1 MKFRSILMVF
11 LMFFAAVVPSLVIAA
26 GPTLDIG
33 SVNGTAGLQVTVP
46 VTLTNNGASIAS
58 VSIDI
63 GYDTTKLSVPM
74 NAANTAPLAATRGAA
89 ITVTDENGDPIKN
102 IAQSVPSSGVL
113 RLGVSGNN
121 NTAIG
126 DGVVVNVK
134 FNILSSAS
142 GTLTLT
148 NLPGAASPAAVS
160 VAITGASGTI
170 TLPTAA
176 TAPGAP
182 TVGTATAGNAQATV
196 SFTAPASN
204 GGSAITGYTVTSSP
218 GGKTATG
225 TASPLTVTG
234 LTNGT
239 AYTFTVTA
247 TNAVGTST
255 ASAASNSVTPAAA
268 ATAPGAPTVGTA
280 TAGNAQATV
289 TFAAPS
295 SNGGSSITG
304 YTVTSSPGGNTATG
318 AASPITVTGLSNG
331 TAYTFTVTATNAAG
345 TSTAS
350 AASNSVTPA
359 SAATA
364 PGAPTVGTATAG
376 NAQATISFTAPA
388 SNGGSAITGYTVTS
402 SPGGKTATGT
412 ASPLTV
418 TGLTNGTA
426 YTFTVTATNAVGTS
440 SASAASNSVTPA
452 TGPTLDIGSVNGT
465 PGQQVTIPITL
476 TNNGASIASLSID
489 IGYDTTKLSVPMNTA
504 NTAPLAATRG
514 AAIAVVDENGDPIK
528 NIAQSIPSTGVLRL
542 GISGNNNTAIGD
554 GVVVNV
560 KFDILSV
567 ASGTLTL
574 TNLPGAASP
583 TAVAVAIT
591 GANGSIT
598 IGTAIVTYSVTYN
611 ANGGS
616 AVTAQTVAS
625 DGTAT
630 TPTAPTKAGS
640 TFGGWYSDSNLTT
653 TFSFSTAIIANTTL
667 YAKWTV
673 NAIDYTVTFS
683 CNGGSAVTAQT
694 VASGGTATTPT
705 APTKTGSAFGGWY
718 SDSNLTTA
726 FSFSTAITANTTLY
740 AKWTVNA
747 IDYTVTFS
755 SNGGSAVTAQ
765 TVASGGT
772 ATTPTAPTK
781 TGSTFGGWYSDSALT
796 TAFVFTTPI
805 TANTTLYAKWS
816 AITYAVTYN
825 ANGATSGTAPANQT
839 KAQGSNLTLA
849 TNSGILAKTGF
860 SFAGWNTAADG
871 SGTTYAEGATYS
883 IDAAL
888 TLYAKWTITDVTG
901 PTLNLSTLVN
911 GAITNNQTL
920 NVSGTVTDTSGVKNL
935 KVNGVSTNVA
945 TDGTFSA
952 AVALVN
958 GTNTVTVIATDN
970 LDNTT
975 TDSRTITLDIDV
987 PTLNV
992 TAPAGNSKQSQT
1004 LLTVTGT
1011 INETSTVTIA
1021 LNGGS
1026 PQNASVTGTAFSAV
1040 INLEENK
1047 LNTISITATDLAGN
1061 KSNTVVRTVIHDATK
1076 PSLAIVQPVAD
1087 ITTGLG
1093 SIKIT
1098 GTVVDNL
1105 TAVTVTV
1112 SVDGQNV
1119 TPAPEVKNSTF
1130 SQLITLS
1137 AEKTYAVIV
1146 TATDEVGN
1154 TVSVQRNV
1162 IRKQLPNGDLN
1173 GDGTVDI
1180 SDALKALR
1188 IAVGLD
1194 ELTPDLLK
1202 VADVAPFNNGVPA
1215 PDGLLDIADAVVIL
1229 QRSVGL
1235 LSWP

>member
-1 MKFRSILMVF
+1 MVF

-46 VTLTNNGASIAS
+46 ITLTNNGASIAS

-102 IAQSVPSSGVL
+102 IAQSIPSSGVL

-239 AYTFTVTA
+239 AYTFTVTT

-289 TFAAPS
+289 TFVAPS

-591 GANGSIT
+591 GANGSI
-598 IGTAIVTYSVTYN
+598 IASTASVTYSVTYN
-611 ANGGS
+611 VNGGS
-616 AVTAQTVAS
+616 VVTAQTVAS
-625 DGTAT
+625 GGTAT

-653 TFSFSTAIIANTTL
+653 T
-667 YAKWTV
+667 
-673 NAIDYTVTFS
+673 
-683 CNGGSAVTAQT
+683 
-694 VASGGTATTPT
+694 
-705 APTKTGSAFGGWY
+705 
-718 SDSNLTTA
+718 

-755 SNGGSAVTAQ
+755 SNGGSAVTAQTVASGGTATTPTAPTKTGSVFGGWYSDSNLTTAFSFSTAITANTTLYAKWTVNPIDYTVTFSSNGGSAVIAQ

-1004 LLTVTGT
+1004 LLTVTGA

>member
-1 MKFRSILMVF
+1 M
-11 LMFFAAVVPSLVIAA
+11 
-26 GPTLDIG
+26 
-33 SVNGTAGLQVTVP
+33 
-46 VTLTNNGASIAS
+46 
-58 VSIDI
+58 
-63 GYDTTKLSVPM
+63 
-74 NAANTAPLAATRGAA
+74 
-89 ITVTDENGDPIKN
+89 
-102 IAQSVPSSGVL
+102 
-113 RLGVSGNN
+113 
-121 NTAIG
+121 
-126 DGVVVNVK
+126 
-134 FNILSSAS
+134 
-142 GTLTLT
+142 
-148 NLPGAASPAAVS
+148 
-160 VAITGASGTI
+160 
-170 TLPTAA
+170 
-176 TAPGAP
+176 
-182 TVGTATAGNAQATV
+182 
-196 SFTAPASN
+196 
-204 GGSAITGYTVTSSP
+204 
-218 GGKTATG
+218 
-225 TASPLTVTG
+225 
-234 LTNGT
+234 
-239 AYTFTVTA
+239 
-247 TNAVGTST
+247 
-255 ASAASNSVTPAAA
+255 
-268 ATAPGAPTVGTA
+268 
-280 TAGNAQATV
+280 
-289 TFAAPS
+289 
-295 SNGGSSITG
+295 
-304 YTVTSSPGGNTATG
+304 
-318 AASPITVTGLSNG
+318 
-331 TAYTFTVTATNAAG
+331 
-345 TSTAS
+345 
-350 AASNSVTPA
+350 
-359 SAATA
+359 
-364 PGAPTVGTATAG
+364 
-376 NAQATISFTAPA
+376 
-388 SNGGSAITGYTVTS
+388 
-402 SPGGKTATGT
+402 
-412 ASPLTV
+412 
-418 TGLTNGTA
+418 
-426 YTFTVTATNAVGTS
+426 
-440 SASAASNSVTPA
+440 
-452 TGPTLDIGSVNGT
+452 
-465 PGQQVTIPITL
+465 
-476 TNNGASIASLSID
+476 
-489 IGYDTTKLSVPMNTA
+489 
-504 NTAPLAATRG
+504 
-514 AAIAVVDENGDPIK
+514 
-528 NIAQSIPSTGVLRL
+528 
-542 GISGNNNTAIGD
+542 
-554 GVVVNV
+554 
-560 KFDILSV
+560 
-567 ASGTLTL
+567 
-574 TNLPGAASP
+574 
-583 TAVAVAIT
+583 
-591 GANGSIT
+591 
-598 IGTAIVTYSVTYN
+598 
-611 ANGGS
+611 
-616 AVTAQTVAS
+616 
-625 DGTAT
+625 
-630 TPTAPTKAGS
+630 
-640 TFGGWYSDSNLTT
+640 
-653 TFSFSTAIIANTTL
+653 
-667 YAKWTV
+667 
-673 NAIDYTVTFS
+673 
-683 CNGGSAVTAQT
+683 
-694 VASGGTATTPT
+694 
-705 APTKTGSAFGGWY
+705 
-718 SDSNLTTA
+718 
-726 FSFSTAITANTTLY
+726 
-740 AKWTVNA
+740 
-747 IDYTVTFS
+747 
-755 SNGGSAVTAQ
+755 
-765 TVASGGT
+765 ASGGT